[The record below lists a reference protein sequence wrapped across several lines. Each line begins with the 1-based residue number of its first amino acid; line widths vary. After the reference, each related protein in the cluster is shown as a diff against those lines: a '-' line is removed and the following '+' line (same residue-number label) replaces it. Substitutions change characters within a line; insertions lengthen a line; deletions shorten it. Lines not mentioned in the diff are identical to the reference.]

1 MLGRLEWCGKSERSR
16 IALFLKPIQPSRPV
30 DACGFRPIIC
40 MSTIKHRDCPSPLAS
55 LGEVQKSG
63 SASSDARN
71 RRDWAD
77 RSGGERRTGILEK
90 QHVESRR
97 WGTREGAAGAW
108 LPLWVQ

>member
-40 MSTIKHRDCPSPLAS
+40 MSTIKHCDLPVAARII
-55 LGEVQKSG
+55 GVQKSG

-71 RRDWAD
+71 RRGLGQTEVAV
-77 RSGGERRTGILEK
+77 SGGLVSWRNSMRSEERRVGKEWR
-90 QHVESRR
+90 V
-97 WGTREGAAGAW
+97 
-108 LPLWVQ
+108 